1 PPGGPAPP
9 AAGESLFRRGVAE
22 AATPTP
28 TPATVPQQPPA
39 PTHENPAQAY
49 QPPAPEQPPAPDY
62 ADPVDPWATG
72 EAAAFGPGGS
82 PPYNGPGH
90 TMAGHTAAQPAHEP
104 WLAST
109 QAARPES
116 GPEPGQPTPTR
127 PAYRRKGFLIVAGG
141 LVVVLLL
148 AGVAAWYFWPGY
160 RSLDYQPL
168 VESKAVSLEPA
179 VQLYASGYMQARVNG
194 DRAYFATENQDKTL
208 GVVAADTSTGKRI
221 WGNTK
226 AGAAENGWEQIVT
239 TPDAFVAY
247 SKQNSDPYNRRMVVL
262 DADDGNVRWQRD
274 VAQNDRVLVFDDVA
288 VWVDDAGSRLVGLRM
303 SDGSEKWNLPDV
315 KNGTGSG
322 TGLIWA
328 STPAD
333 VSGPAQMNGRPLA
346 AAGDDTRMLQV
357 MSDRSARVIDREN
370 GKVLV
375 EPKPGVAAPETPVI
389 LHNGRVVVAEKGTNS
404 QRILSYDLTDLSGPA
419 VIGSINPEVQV
430 EVLAP
435 CGDDH
440 ACWIE
445 KASYDAE
452 TTQIAGADVSTG
464 AASIWHVKAP
474 NAETLV
480 PVGDNV
486 LVGQNASSAPKVTL
500 LDSAGKE
507 QFTADGQGA
516 RLDGGNVLLF
526 SKALSTSLDDP
537 ALAGQHVGDDPVQLG
552 PLAGVHSASCS
563 WNTEVIACVTDKD
576 LRLQRFAS

>member
-1 PPGGPAPP
+1 
-9 AAGESLFRRGVAE
+9 
-22 AATPTP
+22 
-28 TPATVPQQPPA
+28 
-39 PTHENPAQAY
+39 
-49 QPPAPEQPPAPDY
+49 
-62 ADPVDPWATG
+62 
-72 EAAAFGPGGS
+72 
-82 PPYNGPGH
+82 
-90 TMAGHTAAQPAHEP
+90 
-104 WLAST
+104 
-109 QAARPES
+109 
-116 GPEPGQPTPTR
+116 
-127 PAYRRKGFLIVAGG
+127 
-141 LVVVLLL
+141 
-148 AGVAAWYFWPGY
+148 
-160 RSLDYQPL
+160 
-168 VESKAVSLEPA
+168 
-179 VQLYASGYMQARVNG
+179 
-194 DRAYFATENQDKTL
+194 
-208 GVVAADTSTGKRI
+208 
-221 WGNTK
+221 
-226 AGAAENGWEQIVT
+226 
-239 TPDAFVAY
+239 
-247 SKQNSDPYNRRMVVL
+247 
-262 DADDGNVRWQRD
+262 
-274 VAQNDRVLVFDDVA
+274 
-288 VWVDDAGSRLVGLRM
+288 
-303 SDGSEKWNLPDV
+303 
-315 KNGTGSG
+315 
-322 TGLIWA
+322 
-328 STPAD
+328 
-333 VSGPAQMNGRPLA
+333 MNGIPLA

-375 EPKPGVAAPETPVI
+375 DPKPGVAAPETPVI

-404 QRILSYDLTDLSGPA
+404 QRILSYDLKDLSGPA
-419 VIGSINPEVQV
+419 VIGSINPEVEV